1 MSTCENLGD
10 LALGIRCPEGHLT
23 YRKTRISQNPRK
35 PEIRP
40 NLANDPVISNKPW
53 QNRDSKR
60 NRRFWTD
67 SFRTHLNAPF
77 WPQACGIRTTW
88 TGVDSLGV
96 RPPAGASNGTQLY
109 FQLELLWSFIL
120 GKQQCCLPGL
130 HPPLQG
136 LTRILPSVAI
146 HVKYQVECL
155 CMGQSISPSLL
166 WSFSHTYSKTLCFQ
180 S

>member
-1 MSTCENLGD
+1 MLMCDNLGD

-40 NLANDPVISNKPW
+40 NFANDPVISNKLW
-53 QNRDSKR
+53 QKSDSKR

-77 WPQACGIRTTW
+77 WPQACGIRSTW
-88 TGVDSLGV
+88 TGVDSHSWCLEWQVPSSISNWSCCGV
-96 RPPAGASNGTQLY
+96 SSWGSSSAVFQGCTHPYRASHRTP
-109 FQLELLWSFIL
+109 
-120 GKQQCCLPGL
+120 KCC
-130 HPPLQG
+130 HS
-136 LTRILPSVAI
+136 RKI
-146 HVKYQVECL
+146 HVECL

-166 WSFSHTYSKTLCFQ
+166 WPFSHTDSKTLCFQ